1 MAGNLTNI
9 GEELALNLLF
19 RNTDTKPS
27 TISLG
32 LATAPVEDADDLTT
46 ITEEDDAGYSRQVID
61 FTAPSDNGNG
71 DTEITNNAIVEFGPW
86 DANADN
92 AITHAFLVDDQD
104 RLLTW
109 FELPQSKTPAAGE
122 TLTVPVNELVFN
134 ID

>member
-32 LATAPVEDADDLTT
+32 LATAPVEDADELTT

-109 FELPQSKTPAAGE
+109 FELPQSKTPATGE